1 MKGGTHLSE
10 EQIKRKRG
18 RPPKSQTVEI
28 NSTNI
33 SKMNSTQTSQST
45 QTTTPPPHSYEA
57 NSYFGTVPVNGADIF
72 GCNLYDEFTPEEIRA
87 IVKDPISNHSLTRR
101 LAMFVYNSEGVVTNA
116 IDYMVALPCLDRV
129 IYGKKRLFGKTK
141 LNKNKDLMLST
152 LEGIND
158 KQFIRDALFTDMNEG
173 NCFYYFEVT
182 KKANDHTKTL
192 SDYDIESIIELCNL
206 GVNAAIIPLPYEYTK
221 IVGRK
226 NNRNVVAFNLR
237 YFDDMC
243 SSVEDRT
250 RKLKKYPAEIRNGY
264 NKWNNDKSKM
274 NNWLILDNKHTIAHK
289 IKCKISEPWGRP
301 LAIAAIADI
310 LYQNEFVD
318 TKRNVL
324 KELNNRIIVQTLPE
338 GKDKGSCALTKAQQQ
353 NQHDKVKQAVMTKN
367 NRGGTSFFTVSAGT
381 KIDALDVGTTDI
393 FDSKNEG
400 DLTDKISLDLGM
412 AASLLNGSGSG
423 NYSSQQNNLE
433 LINAQIYTWIQELQ
447 SELNYVIN
455 ENIIKDK
462 KNRVEVY
469 YLPTSLVNRKNFF
482 EMMKSLYLQASG
494 SMTMLIASTGIN
506 PNVYYN
512 ILDEEY
518 ENKIFDKYIPH
529 LTSNNISKDDNV
541 GGRPKNDNPTSE
553 STIQTK
559 ANDSNSQ
566 PKPTT
571 K

>member
-1 MKGGTHLSE
+1 MPE

-18 RPPKSQTVEI
+18 RPPKTQILET
-28 NSTNI
+28 
-33 SKMNSTQTSQST
+33 NSTQASQST
-45 QTTTPPPHSYEA
+45 NATTPSKTYEY
-57 NSYFGTVPVNGADIF
+57 NSYVGRVLSTDIF
-72 GCNLYDEFTPEEIRA
+72 GCHLYDAFTPEEIRS
-87 IVKDPISNHSLTRR
+87 IVKDPIANHDLTRR
-101 LAMFVYNSEGVVTNA
+101 LAMFVYNSEGVVTNS
-116 IDYMVALPCLDRV
+116 IDYMVSLPCLDRV

-141 LNKNKDLMLST
+141 LNKNKDLILST
-152 LEGIND
+152 LENIND

-182 KKANDHTKTL
+182 KKPNDNTKAL
-192 SDYDIESIIELCNL
+192 SDYDVENIVELCDM
-206 GVNAAIIPLPYEYTK
+206 GMNASIVPLPYEYTK

-226 NNRNVVAFNLR
+226 NNRNVIAFNLR
-237 YFDDMC
+237 YFEEKC
-243 SSVEDRT
+243 VTQEERN
-250 RKLKKYPAEIRNGY
+250 RKLKKYPSEIRNGY
-264 NKWNNDKSKM
+264 LQWEKGNFAG

-324 KELNNRIIVQTLPE
+324 KELNNKIIFQTLPE
-338 GKDKGSCALTKAQQQ
+338 GKDKGSCALTKTQQQ
-353 NQHDKVKQAVMTKN
+353 DQHNKVKQAVMTKN

-381 KIDALDVGTTDI
+381 KIDTLDVDATDI
-393 FDSKNEG
+393 FDNKNES
-400 DLTDKISLDLGM
+400 DLTDKIALDLGM

-482 EMMKSLYLQASG
+482 EMMRSLYTECGG
-494 SMTMLIASTGIN
+494 SYTFMCAAAGVSPT
-506 PNVYYN
+506 VYFN
-512 ILDEEY
+512 ILDEEIDSG
-518 ENKIFDKYIPH
+518 IFDRYVPH
-529 LTSNNISKDDNV
+529 QTSYTLSKKDSRNDK
-541 GGRPKNDNPTSE
+541 GGRPQTDSSTSE

-559 ANDSNSQ
+559 SNDSNNY
-566 PKPTT
+566 PKPST

>member
-33 SKMNSTQTSQST
+33 SETNSTQISQSI
-45 QTTTPPPHSYEA
+45 QTTATPSHTYEY
-57 NSYFGTVPVNGADIF
+57 NSYFGSIASANIF
-72 GCNLYDEFTPEEIRA
+72 GCNLYDEFTPEEIRS
-87 IVKDPISNHSLTRR
+87 IVKDPIANHDLTRR
-101 LAMFVYNSEGVVTNA
+101 LAMFVYNSEGVVTNS
-116 IDYMVALPCLDRV
+116 IDYMVSLPCLDRV

-152 LEGIND
+152 LENIND

-182 KKANDHTKTL
+182 KKPNDNTKAL
-192 SDYDIESIIELCNL
+192 SDYDVENIIELCDM
-206 GVNAAIIPLPYEYTK
+206 GMNASVIPLPYEYTK

-226 NNRNVVAFNLR
+226 NNRNVIAFNLR
-237 YFDDMC
+237 YFDEKCVTQD
-243 SSVEDRT
+243 EKN
-250 RKLKKYPAEIRNGY
+250 RKLKKYPTEIRNGY
-264 NKWNNDKSKM
+264 LQWKKGNFAG
-274 NNWLILDNKHTIAHK
+274 NNWLILDNKRTIAHK

-338 GKDKGSCALTKAQQQ
+338 GKDKGSCALTKTQQQ
-353 NQHDKVKQAVMTKN
+353 DQHDKVKQAVMTKN

-381 KIDALDVGTTDI
+381 KIDTLNVGTTDI

-400 DLTDKISLDLGM
+400 DLTDKIALDLGV

-433 LINAQIYTWIQELQ
+433 LINAQLYTWIQELQ
-447 SELNYVIN
+447 DELNFVIN

-462 KNRVEVY
+462 RNKVEVY
-469 YLPTSLVNRKNFF
+469 YLPTSLVNRQQFF
-482 EMMKSLYLQASG
+482 DMMKSLYLQASG

-506 PNVYYN
+506 PDIYFN

-518 ENKIFDKYIPH
+518 DNKIFDKYVPH
-529 LTSNNISKDDNV
+529 LTSNTISKDDQV
-541 GGRPKNDNPTSE
+541 GGRPKTDNPTENTVKS
-553 STIQTK
+553 QN
-559 ANDSNSQ
+559 NDGNNLPSPSDN
-566 PKPTT
+566 K
-571 K
+571 

>member
-1 MKGGTHLSE
+1 MSE

-33 SKMNSTQTSQST
+33 SETNSTQISQSI
-45 QTTTPPPHSYEA
+45 QTTTPSHTYEY
-57 NSYFGTVPVNGADIF
+57 NSYFGSIASTDIF
-72 GCNLYDEFTPEEIRA
+72 GCNLYDEFTPEEIRS
-87 IVKDPISNHSLTRR
+87 IIKDPISNHSLTRR

-192 SDYDIESIIELCNL
+192 SDYDVESIIELCDL

-226 NNRNVVAFNLR
+226 NNRNVIAFNLR

-250 RKLKKYPAEIRNGY
+250 RKLKKYPIEIRNGY

-324 KELNNRIIVQTLPE
+324 KELNNKIIFQTLPE
-338 GKDKGSCALTKAQQQ
+338 GKDKGSCALTKTQQQ
-353 NQHDKVKQAVMTKN
+353 DQHDKVKQAVMTKN

-381 KIDALDVGTTDI
+381 KIDTLDVDATDI
-393 FDSKNEG
+393 FDQKNES

-469 YLPTSLVNRKNFF
+469 YLPTSLVNRNNFF

>member
-1 MKGGTHLSE
+1 MPE

-33 SKMNSTQTSQST
+33 SETNSTQTSQSN
-45 QTTTPPPHSYEA
+45 QTTPPPHTYEY
-57 NSYFGTVPVNGADIF
+57 NSYFGSIASTDIF
-72 GCNLYDEFTPEEIRA
+72 GCNLYDEFTPEEIRS
-87 IVKDPISNHSLTRR
+87 IVKDPIENHSLTRR
-101 LAMFVYNSEGVVTNA
+101 LAMFVYNSEGVVTNS
-116 IDYMVALPCLDRV
+116 IDYMVSLPCLDRV
-129 IYGKKRLFGKTK
+129 IYGKKRLFAKTK

-152 LEGIND
+152 LENIND

-182 KKANDHTKTL
+182 KKANNNTKAL
-192 SDYDIESIIELCNL
+192 SDYDVENIVELCDM
-206 GVNAAIIPLPYEYTK
+206 GMNASIIPLPYEYTK

-226 NNRNVVAFNLR
+226 NNRNVIAFNLK
-237 YFDDMC
+237 YFDEKC
-243 SSVEDRT
+243 TTKEEQN

-264 NKWNNDKSKM
+264 FQWEKGNFAG

-324 KELNNRIIVQTLPE
+324 KELNNRIVVQTLPE
-338 GKDKGSCALTKAQQQ
+338 GKDKGSCALTKSQQED
-353 NQHDKVKQAVMTKN
+353 QHNKVKQAVMTKN

-381 KIDALDVGTTDI
+381 KIDTLNVGTTDI

-400 DLTDKISLDLGM
+400 DLTDKIALDLGF
-412 AASLLNGSGSG
+412 AAQLLGA
-423 NYSSQQNNLE
+423 SSTGTFAGGQHNLE
-433 LINAQIYTWIQELQ
+433 MVNAQIYTWIQELQ
-447 SELNYVIN
+447 TELNYVIN

-462 KNRVEVY
+462 RNRVEVY
-469 YLPTSLVNRKNFF
+469 YLPTSLVNREQFF
-482 EMMKSLYLQASG
+482 DMMKNLYLQASG

-506 PNVYYN
+506 PDIYFN

-518 ENKIFDKYIPH
+518 DNKIFDKYVPH
-529 LTSNNISKDDNV
+529 LTSNTISKDDQV
-541 GGRPKNDNPTSE
+541 GGRPKTDNPTENTVKS
-553 STIQTK
+553 QN
-559 ANDSNSQ
+559 NDGNNLPSPSD
-566 PKPTT
+566 K

>member
-1 MKGGTHLSE
+1 MPE

-18 RPPKSQTVEI
+18 RPPKSQTVE
-28 NSTNI
+28 T
-33 SKMNSTQTSQST
+33 NSTQTSQST

-182 KKANDHTKTL
+182 KKANDYTKTL
-192 SDYDIESIIELCNL
+192 SDYDVESIIELCDL

-226 NNRNVVAFNLR
+226 NNRNVIAFNLR

-250 RKLKKYPAEIRNGY
+250 RKLKKYPIEIRNGY

-324 KELNNRIIVQTLPE
+324 KELNNKIIFQTLPE
-338 GKDKGSCALTKAQQQ
+338 GKDKGSCALTKTQQQ
-353 NQHDKVKQAVMTKN
+353 DQHDKVKQAVMTKN

-381 KIDALDVGTTDI
+381 KIDTLDVDATDI
-393 FDSKNEG
+393 FDQKNES

-469 YLPTSLVNRKNFF
+469 YLPTSLVNRNNFF

-541 GGRPKNDNPTSE
+541 GGRPQNDNPTSE

-559 ANDSNSQ
+559 ANDSNNQ
-566 PKPTT
+566 PKPST

>member
-33 SKMNSTQTSQST
+33 SKMNSTQTSQSI
-45 QTTTPPPHSYEA
+45 QTTTPSHTYEY
-57 NSYFGTVPVNGADIF
+57 NSYFGSIASTDIF
-72 GCNLYDEFTPEEIRA
+72 GCNLYDEFTPEEIRS
-87 IVKDPISNHSLTRR
+87 IIKDPISNHSLTRR

-192 SDYDIESIIELCNL
+192 SDYDVESIIELCDL

-226 NNRNVVAFNLR
+226 NNRNVIAFNLR

-250 RKLKKYPAEIRNGY
+250 RKLKKYPIEIRNGY

-289 IKCKISEPWGRP
+289 IKCKSSEPWGRP

-324 KELNNRIIVQTLPE
+324 KELNNKIIFQTLPE
-338 GKDKGSCALTKAQQQ
+338 GKDKGSCALTKTQQQ
-353 NQHDKVKQAVMTKN
+353 DQHDKVKQAVMTKN

-381 KIDALDVGTTDI
+381 KIDTLDVDATDI
-393 FDSKNEG
+393 FDQKNES

-469 YLPTSLVNRKNFF
+469 YLPTSLVNRNNFF

-541 GGRPKNDNPTSE
+541 GGRPQNDNPTSE

-559 ANDSNSQ
+559 ANDSNNQ
-566 PKPTT
+566 PKPST

>member
-1 MKGGTHLSE
+1 MSE

-33 SKMNSTQTSQST
+33 SETNSTQASQSN
-45 QTTTPPPHSYEA
+45 QTTPPPHTYEY
-57 NSYFGTVPVNGADIF
+57 NSYFGSIASTDIF
-72 GCNLYDEFTPEEIRA
+72 GCNLYDEFTPEEIRS
-87 IVKDPISNHSLTRR
+87 IVKDPIANHDLTRR
-101 LAMFVYNSEGVVTNA
+101 LAMFVYNSEGVVTNS
-116 IDYMVALPCLDRV
+116 IDYMVSLPCLDRV
-129 IYGKKRLFGKTK
+129 VYGKKRLFGKTK

-152 LEGIND
+152 LENIND

-182 KKANDHTKTL
+182 KKPNDNTKSL
-192 SDYDIESIIELCNL
+192 SDYDVENIIELCDM
-206 GVNAAIIPLPYEYTK
+206 GMNASIIPLPYEYTK

-226 NNRNVVAFNLR
+226 NNRNVIAFNLR
-237 YFDDMC
+237 YFDEC
-243 SSVEDRT
+243 VTQEEKN

-264 NKWNNDKSKM
+264 LQWEKGNFTG
-274 NNWLILDNKHTIAHK
+274 NNWLILDNKRTIAHK

-324 KELNNRIIVQTLPE
+324 KELNNRIVVQTLPE
-338 GKDKGSCALTKAQQQ
+338 GKDKGSCALTKSQQED
-353 NQHDKVKQAVMTKN
+353 QHNKVKQAVMTKN

-381 KIDALDVGTTDI
+381 KIDTLDVGTTDI
-393 FDSKNEG
+393 FDSKNES

-482 EMMKSLYLQASG
+482 EMMRSLYTECGG
-494 SMTMLIASTGIN
+494 SYTFMCAAAGVSPT
-506 PNVYYN
+506 VYFN
-512 ILDEEY
+512 ILDEEIDSG
-518 ENKIFDKYIPH
+518 IFDRYVPH
-529 LTSNNISKDDNV
+529 QTSYTLSKKDSRNDK
-541 GGRPKNDNPTSE
+541 GGRPQTDSSTSE

-559 ANDSNSQ
+559 SNNSNNY
-566 PKPTT
+566 PKPST

>member
-1 MKGGTHLSE
+1 MPE

-18 RPPKSQTVEI
+18 RPPKSQIEEI

-33 SKMNSTQTSQST
+33 SETISTQTSQSN
-45 QTTTPPPHSYEA
+45 QTTTTPHTYEY
-57 NSYFGTVPVNGADIF
+57 NSYFGSIASTDIF
-72 GCNLYDEFTPEEIRA
+72 GCNLYDEFTPEEIRS
-87 IVKDPISNHSLTRR
+87 IVKDPIANHDLTRR
-101 LAMFVYNSEGVVTNA
+101 LAMFVYNSEGVVTNS
-116 IDYMVALPCLDRV
+116 IDYMVSLPCLDRV
-129 IYGKKRLFGKTK
+129 VYGKKRLFGKTK

-152 LEGIND
+152 LENIND

-182 KKANDHTKTL
+182 KKPNDNTKAL
-192 SDYDIESIIELCNL
+192 SDYDVENIVELCDM
-206 GVNAAIIPLPYEYTK
+206 GMNASIIPLPYEYTK

-226 NNRNVVAFNLR
+226 NNRNVIAFNLR
-237 YFDDMC
+237 YFDEKCVTQD
-243 SSVEDRT
+243 EKN
-250 RKLKKYPAEIRNGY
+250 RKLKKYPSEIRNGY
-264 NKWNNDKSKM
+264 LQWEKGNFTG
-274 NNWLILDNKHTIAHK
+274 NNWLILDNKRTIAHK

-324 KELNNRIIVQTLPE
+324 KELNNRIVVQTLPE
-338 GKDKGSCALTKAQQQ
+338 GKDKGSCALTKSQQED
-353 NQHDKVKQAVMTKN
+353 QHNKVKQAVMTKN

-381 KIDALDVGTTDI
+381 KIDTLDVGTTDI

-400 DLTDKISLDLGM
+400 DLTDKIALDLGM

-462 KNRVEVY
+462 KNRIEVY

-482 EMMKSLYLQASG
+482 EMMRSLYTECGG
-494 SMTMLIASTGIN
+494 SYTFMCAAAGVSPT
-506 PNVYYN
+506 VYFN
-512 ILDEEY
+512 ILDEEIDSG
-518 ENKIFDKYIPH
+518 IFDRYVPH
-529 LTSNNISKDDNV
+529 QTSYTLSKKDSRNDK
-541 GGRPKNDNPTSE
+541 GGRPQTDSSTSE

-559 ANDSNSQ
+559 SNDSNNY
-566 PKPTT
+566 PKPST